1 MANGADG
8 HVTLATK
15 IDLKGIKDGVKK
27 LGSDVSKG
35 AKKAGESLK
44 NMAKNAATQT
54 KAAVAKV
61 APIIKKHFENI
72 KKGAKEAFSK
82 FGAIASKV
90 FLAAGAA
97 ALTGIVTMTKQA
109 VEAYGEYEQ
118 LVGGVETL
126 FKGAADKVKGYA
138 EEAYRTAGMSANE
151 YMQTTIS
158 FSAGL
163 ISSLG
168 GDTDKAAE
176 VANMAIKD
184 MSDNVNKMG
193 TDMTMVQNAYN
204 GLARQNYTMLDN
216 LALGYKGTR
225 EEAMR
230 LLSDAEKI
238 TGVKYDINNLSD
250 VYNAIHVIQGGV
262 DELNGGLGDVSKG
275 MGITGTTAKE
285 AATTIQGAFG
295 MMKAAYKNAVTAI
308 GGGGDIEKSIAAL
321 ADSIEL
327 WINNIEPVV
336 EKSLVNIGLAIERL
350 APVVVQ
356 KLTTIIVKSI
366 PSITAAVYEMILGAA
381 QGIIDGV
388 KALFAGTV
396 TASAKQAVEE
406 TKDNTKA
413 VSKNMKATAKSAK
426 DAKKAADKMNAS
438 FDELNIL
445 TGGTSDNVA
454 DIASA
459 AAGETSA
466 TAASVPNGGLE
477 AQSGGLEQA
486 VSDELARV
494 MEVVGGFAV
503 ALGVVLL
510 CFGQFLPGIG
520 FILFGIASGYS
531 GVSAVQEND
540 PKSTVE
546 TKLAEMG
553 QAIGAFLAVIGVILV
568 LFGNFPLG
576 LGCIITGI
584 ALFSVSS
591 AVLNEAGMKTM
602 ITKFIEENATLIA
615 GVGLAMLVLGVILI
629 ATGVALHIGIAL
641 AIFGAAALVTAVSLN
656 PNKIFEDIK
665 KFISDNATF
674 IAGLGVALVVLG
686 IILCI
691 SGVGLPIGIG
701 LIVAGA
707 AALAAAVA
715 LNPEK
720 IFNDIKKFF
729 EDNAGL
735 IVGISIALLILGIIL
750 CITGVG
756 IPLGIGLIVAG
767 AAGLAAEI
775 ALNWDFLKE
784 KISGAIDAIGLWL
797 KTWGLLVLGILLCF
811 TLAGL
816 PLGIAIIKKASKNLA
831 EANDPVWNLILEKLK
846 EAWEGIT
853 RWYNEKIAPW
863 FTAKKWKDLA
873 GKIGDGLKQGFA
885 AAINGVIWVIEKGV
899 NFAIEQ
905 LNKLSIDIPDDVPVI
920 GGTKFG
926 FNLNKVSIPR
936 VELARGGIV
945 PSKTYAT
952 IGEAGKEA
960 VLPLERNTEWMDT
973 LAEKLA
979 EKMGGGVG
987 TSVDINFTGTE
998 ARLIRYLAPKIS
1010 QTNKYRGKNL
1020 LTGGQV

>member
-61 APIIKKHFENI
+61 TPIIKKHFEKI
-72 KKGAKEAFSK
+72 KKSAKEAFSK
-82 FGAIASKV
+82 FGAIASKA

-97 ALTGIVTMTKQA
+97 ALTGIVAMTKQA

-118 LVGGVETL
+118 LVGGIDTL
-126 FKGAADKVKGYA
+126 FKGAAGKVKGYA
-138 EEAYRTAGMSANE
+138 EEAYKTVGLSANE
-151 YMQTTIS
+151 YMQNVTT
-158 FSAGL
+158 FSAAL

-168 GDTDKAAE
+168 GDTEAAAD
-176 VANMAIKD
+176 VANMALTDIA
-184 MSDNVNKMG
+184 DNVNKMG
-193 TDMTMVQNAYN
+193 SSYESVQ
-204 GLARQNYTMLDN
+204 LAFQGFAKQQYMLLDN
-216 LALGYKGTR
+216 LKLGYYGTKT
-225 EEAMR
+225 EMER
-230 LLSDAEKI
+230 LLADAEKI
-238 TGVKYDINNLSD
+238 TGVKYDINNLAD
-250 VYNAIHVIQGGV
+250 VYNAIHVIQT
-262 DELNGGLGDVSKG
+262 EL
-275 MGITGTTAKE
+275 GITGTTAKE
-285 AATTIQGAFG
+285 AATTIQGSAA
-295 MMKAAYKNAVTAI
+295 MMKAAYKNVVTAI

-321 ADSIEL
+321 SDSIEL

-336 EKSLVNIGLAIERL
+336 ERSIMGIGKAVEKL
-350 APVVVQ
+350 APIIVQ

-388 KALFAGTV
+388 KALFEGTV

-413 VSKNMKATAKSAK
+413 VSKNMKATANSAK
-426 DAKKAADKMNAS
+426 GAKKAADKMNAS

-445 TGGTSDNVA
+445 TGGTSDNVSE
-454 DIASA
+454 IASA
-459 AAGETSA
+459 AAGETAA
-466 TAASVPNGGLE
+466 TSASVPSVGAE
-477 AQSGGLEQA
+477 SQSGGLEQV
-486 VSDELARV
+486 VSDELALV
-494 MEVVGGFAV
+494 MEAVGGFAV

-568 LFGNFPLG
+568 LFGNFPIG
-576 LGCIITGI
+576 LGCIIAGI

-591 AVLNEAGMKTM
+591 AVLNESGMKTM
-602 ITKFIEENATLIA
+602 ITNFIEENATLIA
-615 GVGLAMLVLGVILI
+615 GVGLAMLLLGVILLV
-629 ATGVALHIGIAL
+629 TGVGVPTGIAL
-641 AIFGAAALVTAVSLN
+641 VLVGATALATAVALN

-665 KFISDNATF
+665 KFISDNATL
-674 IAGLGVALVVLG
+674 IAGVGIALVILG
-686 IILCI
+686 IIICI

-720 IFNDIKKFF
+720 IFNDVKKFF

-750 CITGVG
+750 CVTGVG
-756 IPLGIGLIVAG
+756 IPIGIGLVVAG
-767 AAGLAAEI
+767 AAGLAAEV

-784 KISGAIDAIGLWL
+784 KISGAIEAIGLWL

-811 TLAGL
+811 SLVGL
-816 PLGIAIIKKASKNLA
+816 PLGMALIKKASKNLA
-831 EANDPVWNLILEKLK
+831 EAEDPVWNLILEKLK
-846 EAWEGIT
+846 EAWEGISQ
-853 RWYNEKIAPW
+853 WYNEKIAPW

-905 LNKLSIDIPDDVPVI
+905 LNKLSIDIPDDIPVI

-926 FNLNKVSIPR
+926 FDLKKVSIPR

-979 EKMGGGVG
+979 EKMGGGMG

>member
-15 IDLKGIKDGVKK
+15 IDLNGIKDGVKK

-61 APIIKKHFENI
+61 APIIKKHFENS
-72 KKGAKEAFSK
+72 KKSAKEAFSK
-82 FGAIASKV
+82 FGTIASKAL
-90 FLAAGAA
+90 LAAGAA
-97 ALTGIVTMTKQA
+97 ALTGIVAMTKQA

-118 LVGGVETL
+118 LVGGIETL
-126 FKGAADKVKGYA
+126 FKGATGKVKAYA
-138 EEAYRTAGMSANE
+138 EEAYKTVGLSANE
-151 YMQTTIS
+151 YMQNVTT
-158 FSAGL
+158 FSAAL

-168 GDTDKAAE
+168 GDTEAAAD
-176 VANMAIKD
+176 VANMALTDIA
-184 MSDNVNKMG
+184 DNVNKMG
-193 TDMTMVQNAYN
+193 SSYESVQ
-204 GLARQNYTMLDN
+204 LAFQGFAKQQYMLLDN
-216 LALGYKGTR
+216 LKLGYGGTKT
-225 EEAMR
+225 EMER
-230 LLSDAEKI
+230 LLADAQKI
-238 TGVKYDINNLSD
+238 TGVKYDINNLAD
-250 VYNAIHVIQGGV
+250 VYNAIHVIQT
-262 DELNGGLGDVSKG
+262 EL
-275 MGITGTTAKE
+275 GITGTTAKE
-285 AATTIQGAFG
+285 AATTIQGSAA
-295 MMKAAYKNAVTAI
+295 MMKAAFKNAVTAI

-336 EKSLVNIGLAIERL
+336 ERAILNIGKAVEKL
-350 APVVVQ
+350 APIIVQ

-366 PSITAAVYEMILGAA
+366 PSITASVYEMILGAA

-454 DIASA
+454 EIASA
-459 AAGETSA
+459 AAGETAVAGIPSGG
-466 TAASVPNGGLE
+466 TEGQTGGL
-477 AQSGGLEQA
+477 AQT

-494 MEVVGGFAV
+494 MEAVGGFAL

-510 CFGQFLPGIG
+510 CFGQILPGIG
-520 FILFGIASGYS
+520 LILVGITSMSS
-531 GVSAVQEND
+531 GVSVLQEND
-540 PKSTVE
+540 PKSTVQ

-553 QAIGAFLAVIGVILV
+553 QVIGAFLAVIGVILV
-568 LFGNFPLG
+568 LFGNFPIG
-576 LGCIITGI
+576 LGCIIAGI

-591 AVLNEAGMKTM
+591 VVLNESGMKTM
-602 ITKFIEENATLIA
+602 ITKFIEENATLIS
-615 GVGLAMLVLGVILI
+615 GVGLAMLLLGVILL
-629 ATGVALHIGIAL
+629 ATGVGLHIGIAL
-641 AIFGAAALVTAVSLN
+641 VLVGATALVTAVTLN
-656 PNKIFEDIK
+656 PSKIFEDIK
-665 KFISDNATF
+665 KFISDNATL
-674 IAGLGVALVVLG
+674 IAGVGIALVILG

-691 SGVGLPIGIG
+691 SGVGLPLGIG
-701 LIVAGA
+701 LIVAGGT
-707 AALAAAVA
+707 ALASAVII
-715 LNPEK
+715 NPQK

-750 CITGVG
+750 CVTGVG
-756 IPLGIGLIVAG
+756 LPLGIGLIAAG
-767 AAGLAAEI
+767 AVGLAAEV

-784 KISGAIDAIGLWL
+784 KISGAIEAIGQWM

-816 PLGIAIIKKASKNLA
+816 PLGMALIKKASKNLTEA
-831 EANDPVWNLILEKLK
+831 EDPVWNLILEKLK
-846 EAWEGIT
+846 EAWEGISQ
-853 RWYNEKIAPW
+853 WYNEKIAPW

-952 IGEAGKEA
+952 IGEAGEEA

-979 EKMGGGVG
+979 EKMGGGMG

>member
-54 KAAVAKV
+54 KAAVAKA
-61 APIIKKHFENI
+61 APIIKKHFENF

-82 FGAIASKV
+82 FGVIASKAI
-90 FLAAGAA
+90 LAAGAA
-97 ALTGIVTMTKQA
+97 ALTGIVAMTKQA

-118 LVGGVETL
+118 LVGGIETL
-126 FKGAADKVKGYA
+126 FKGAAGKVKAYA
-138 EEAYRTAGMSANE
+138 EEAYKNVGLSANE
-151 YMQTTIS
+151 YMQNVTT
-158 FSAGL
+158 FSAAL

-168 GDTDKAAE
+168 GDTEAAAD
-176 VANMAIKD
+176 VANMALTDIA
-184 MSDNVNKMG
+184 DNVNKMG
-193 TDMTMVQNAYN
+193 SSYESVQ
-204 GLARQNYTMLDN
+204 LAFQGFAKQQYMLLDN
-216 LALGYKGTR
+216 LKLGYGGTKT
-225 EEAMR
+225 EMER
-230 LLSDAEKI
+230 LLADAQKI
-238 TGVKYDINNLSD
+238 TGVKYDINNLAD
-250 VYNAIHVIQGGV
+250 VYNAIHVIQT
-262 DELNGGLGDVSKG
+262 EL
-275 MGITGTTAKE
+275 GITGTTAKE
-285 AATTIQGAFG
+285 AATTIQGSAA
-295 MMKAAYKNAVTAI
+295 MMKAAYKNVVTAI

-321 ADSIEL
+321 SDSIEL

-336 EKSLVNIGLAIERL
+336 ERSIMGIGKAVEKL
-350 APVVVQ
+350 APIIVQ

-445 TGGTSDNVA
+445 TGGTSDNVSE
-454 DIASA
+454 IANA
-459 AAGETSA
+459 AAGETA
-466 TAASVPNGGLE
+466 VAGIPGGGIE
-477 AQSGGLEQA
+477 GQTGGLEQT

-494 MEVVGGFAV
+494 MEAVGGFAL

-510 CFGQFLPGIG
+510 CFGQILPGIG
-520 FILFGIASGYS
+520 LILVGITSASS
-531 GVSAVQEND
+531 GVAVLQEND
-540 PKSTVE
+540 PKSTVQ

-553 QAIGAFLAVIGVILV
+553 QVIGAFLAVIGVILV
-568 LFGNFPLG
+568 MFGNFPIG
-576 LGCIITGI
+576 LGCIIAGI

-591 AVLNEAGMKTM
+591 VVLNESGMKTM

-615 GVGLAMLVLGVILI
+615 GVGLAMLLLGVILLV
-629 ATGVALHIGIAL
+629 TGVGLHIGIAL
-641 AIFGAAALVTAVSLN
+641 VLVGATALVTAVTLN

-665 KFISDNATF
+665 KFISDNATL
-674 IAGLGVALVVLG
+674 IAGVGIALVILG

-691 SGVGLPIGIG
+691 SGVGLPLGIG

-707 AALAAAVA
+707 AALASAVII
-715 LNPEK
+715 NPQK

-735 IVGISIALLILGIIL
+735 IVGISIALLVLGIIL
-750 CITGVG
+750 CVTGVG
-756 IPLGIGLIVAG
+756 LPLGIGLIAAG
-767 AAGLAAEI
+767 AAGLAAEV

-784 KISGAIDAIGLWL
+784 KISGAIEAIGQWM

-816 PLGIAIIKKASKNLA
+816 PLGMALIKKASENLTEA
-831 EANDPVWNLILEKLK
+831 EDPVWNLILEKLK
-846 EAWEGIT
+846 EAWEGISQ
-853 RWYNEKIAPW
+853 WYNEKIAPW
-863 FTAKKWKDLA
+863 FTAKKWKELA

-979 EKMGGGVG
+979 EKMGGGMG

>member
-54 KAAVAKV
+54 KAAVAKTT
-61 APIIKKHFENI
+61 PIIKKHFENF

-82 FGAIASKV
+82 FGTIASKAL
-90 FLAAGAA
+90 LAAGAA
-97 ALTGIVTMTKQA
+97 ALTGIVAMTKQA

-138 EEAYRTAGMSANE
+138 EEAYKTVGLSANE
-151 YMQTTIS
+151 YMQNVTT
-158 FSAGL
+158 FSAAL

-168 GDTDKAAE
+168 GDTEAAAD
-176 VANMAIKD
+176 VANMALTDIA
-184 MSDNVNKMG
+184 DNVNKMG
-193 TDMTMVQNAYN
+193 SSYESVQ
-204 GLARQNYTMLDN
+204 LAFQGFAKQQYMLLDN
-216 LALGYKGTR
+216 LKLGYGGTKT
-225 EEAMR
+225 EMER
-230 LLSDAEKI
+230 LLADAQKI
-238 TGVKYDINNLSD
+238 TGVKYDINNLAD
-250 VYNAIHVIQGGV
+250 VYNAIHVIQT
-262 DELNGGLGDVSKG
+262 EL
-275 MGITGTTAKE
+275 GITGTTAKE
-285 AATTIQGAFG
+285 AATTIQGSAA
-295 MMKAAYKNAVTAI
+295 MMKAAYKNVVTAI

-321 ADSIEL
+321 SDSIEL

-336 EKSLVNIGLAIERL
+336 ERSIMGIGKAVEKL
-350 APVVVQ
+350 APIIVQ

-366 PSITAAVYEMILGAA
+366 PSITASVYEMILGAA

-426 DAKKAADKMNAS
+426 DAKKAAEKMNAS

-445 TGGTSDNVA
+445 TGGTSDNVSE
-454 DIASA
+454 IASA
-459 AAGETSA
+459 AAGETAVAGIPSGSIEGQ
-466 TAASVPNGGLE
+466 TGGL
-477 AQSGGLEQA
+477 AQT

-494 MEVVGGFAV
+494 MEAVGGFAL

-510 CFGQFLPGIG
+510 CFGQILPGIG
-520 FILFGIASGYS
+520 LILVGITSASI
-531 GVSAVQEND
+531 GVAVLQEND
-540 PKSTVE
+540 PKSTVQ

-553 QAIGAFLAVIGVILV
+553 QVIGAFLAVIGVILV
-568 LFGNFPLG
+568 LFGNFPIG
-576 LGCIITGI
+576 LGCIIAGI

-591 AVLNEAGMKTM
+591 VVLNESGMKTM

-615 GVGLAMLVLGVILI
+615 GVGLAMLLLGVILL
-629 ATGVALHIGIAL
+629 ATGVGLHIGIAL
-641 AIFGAAALVTAVSLN
+641 VLVGATALVTAVTLN

-665 KFISDNATF
+665 KFISDNATL
-674 IAGLGVALVVLG
+674 IAGVGIALVILG

-691 SGVGLPIGIG
+691 SGVGLPLGIG

-707 AALAAAVA
+707 AALASAVII
-715 LNPEK
+715 NPQK

-735 IVGISIALLILGIIL
+735 IVGISIALLVLGIIL
-750 CITGVG
+750 CVTGVG
-756 IPLGIGLIVAG
+756 LPLGIGLIAAG
-767 AAGLAAEI
+767 AVGLAAEV

-784 KISGAIDAIGLWL
+784 KISGAIEAIGQWM

-816 PLGIAIIKKASKNLA
+816 PLGMALIKKASKNLA
-831 EANDPVWNLILEKLK
+831 EAEDPVWNLILEKLK
-846 EAWEGIT
+846 EAWEGISQ
-853 RWYNEKIAPW
+853 WYNEKIAPW

-979 EKMGGGVG
+979 EKMGGGMG

>member
-27 LGSDVSKG
+27 LGSDVSNG

-72 KKGAKEAFSK
+72 KKSAKEAFSK
-82 FGAIASKV
+82 FGAIASKA

-97 ALTGIVTMTKQA
+97 ALTGIVAMTKQA

-118 LVGGVETL
+118 LVGGIETL
-126 FKGAADKVKGYA
+126 FKGAAGKVKAYA
-138 EEAYRTAGMSANE
+138 EEAYKTVGLSANE
-151 YMQTTIS
+151 YMQNVTT
-158 FSAGL
+158 FSAAL

-168 GDTDKAAE
+168 GDTEAAAD
-176 VANMAIKD
+176 VANMALTDIA
-184 MSDNVNKMG
+184 DNVNKMG
-193 TDMTMVQNAYN
+193 SSYESVQ
-204 GLARQNYTMLDN
+204 LAFQGFAKQQYMLLDN
-216 LALGYKGTR
+216 LKLGYGGTKT
-225 EEAMR
+225 EMER
-230 LLSDAEKI
+230 LLADAQKI
-238 TGVKYDINNLSD
+238 TGVKYDINNLAD
-250 VYNAIHVIQGGV
+250 VYNAIHVIQT
-262 DELNGGLGDVSKG
+262 EL
-275 MGITGTTAKE
+275 GITGTTAKE
-285 AATTIQGAFG
+285 AATTIQGSAA
-295 MMKAAYKNAVTAI
+295 MMKAAFKNAVTAI

-336 EKSLVNIGLAIERL
+336 ERSIMGIGKAVEKL
-350 APVVVQ
+350 APIIVQ

-381 QGIIDGV
+381 QGIIGGV

-445 TGGTSDNVA
+445 TGGTSGNVA
-454 DIASA
+454 EIASA
-459 AAGETSA
+459 AAGETAVAGIPSGG
-466 TAASVPNGGLE
+466 TEGQTGGL
-477 AQSGGLEQA
+477 AQT
-486 VSDELARV
+486 VSDELALV
-494 MEVVGGFAV
+494 MEAVGGFAV

-568 LFGNFPLG
+568 LFGNFPIG
-576 LGCIITGI
+576 LGCIIAGI

-591 AVLNEAGMKTM
+591 VVLNESGMKTM

-615 GVGLAMLVLGVILI
+615 GVGLAMLLLGVILLV
-629 ATGVALHIGIAL
+629 TGVGLHIGIAL
-641 AIFGAAALVTAVSLN
+641 VLFGATALVTAVTLN
-656 PNKIFEDIK
+656 PSKIFEDIK
-665 KFISDNATF
+665 KFISDNATL
-674 IAGLGVALVVLG
+674 IAGVGIALVILG

-691 SGVGLPIGIG
+691 SGVGLPLGIG

-707 AALAAAVA
+707 AALASAVII
-715 LNPEK
+715 NPQK

-756 IPLGIGLIVAG
+756 LPLGIGLIAAG
-767 AAGLAAEI
+767 AVGLAAEV

-784 KISGAIDAIGLWL
+784 KISGAIEAIGQWM

-816 PLGIAIIKKASKNLA
+816 PLGMALIKKASKNLDKA
-831 EANDPVWNLILEKLK
+831 EDPVWNLILEKLK
-846 EAWEGIT
+846 EAWEGISQ
-853 RWYNEKIAPW
+853 WYNEKIAPW

-926 FNLNKVSIPR
+926 FNLSKVSIPR

-979 EKMGGGVG
+979 EKMGGGMG

>member
-1 MANGADG
+1 MAKSSDG
-8 HVTLATK
+8 HIIISTK
-15 IDLKGIKDGVKK
+15 IDTRGINKGLKDITRMVQNSQKK
-27 LGSDVSKG
+27 TSESFKKMSKY
-35 AKKAGESLK
+35 AADSTKKAVEKS
-44 NMAKNAATQT
+44 
-54 KAAVAKV
+54 
-61 APIIKKHFENI
+61 APAFKKHFENTQ
-72 KKGAKEAFSK
+72 KTAKDGFSK
-82 FGAIASKV
+82 FGSIASKAL
-90 FLAAGAA
+90 LAAGTA
-97 ALTGIVTMTKQA
+97 ALTGVVAMTKQA
-109 VEAYGEYEQ
+109 VDAYGEYEQ

-138 EEAYRTAGMSANE
+138 EEAYKTVGLSANE
-151 YMQTTIS
+151 YMQNVTT
-158 FSAGL
+158 FSAAL

-168 GDTDKAAE
+168 GDTEAAAD
-176 VANMAIKD
+176 VANMALTDIAD
-184 MSDNVNKMG
+184 SVNKMG
-193 TDMTMVQNAYN
+193 SSYESVQ
-204 GLARQNYTMLDN
+204 LAFQGFAKQQYMLLDN
-216 LALGYKGTR
+216 LKLGYSGTKT
-225 EEAMR
+225 EMER
-230 LLSDAEKI
+230 LLADAKKI
-238 TGVKYDINNLSD
+238 TGITYDIDNLSD
-250 VYNAIHVIQGGV
+250 VYSAIHVIQT
-262 DELNGGLGDVSKG
+262 EL
-275 MGITGTTAKE
+275 GITGTTAKE
-285 AATTIQGAFG
+285 AATTIQGSAA
-295 MMKAAYKNAVTAI
+295 MMKAAYKNVVTAI
-308 GGGGDIEKSIAAL
+308 GGGGDIDKAISNL
-321 ADSIEL
+321 ADSIEI
-327 WINNIEPVV
+327 WIKNIEPVV
-336 EKSLVNIGLAIERL
+336 EKSIMGIGAAIERL
-350 APVVVQ
+350 APIIVQ
-356 KLTTIIVKSI
+356 KLTTIIIKSI

-381 QGIIDGV
+381 QGIVDGV
-388 KALFAGTV
+388 KALFSGAV
-396 TASAKQAVEE
+396 TSSAKEAVEQ

-454 DIASA
+454 EIASA
-459 AAGETSA
+459 AAGETTA
-466 TAASVPNGGLE
+466 TAASEEWKGGSSSTVDLK
-477 AQSGGLEQA
+477 QT
-486 VSDELARV
+486 VSDELAGI
-494 MEVVGGFAV
+494 MEVVGGFSV

-510 CFGQFLPGIG
+510 CFGQILPGIG
-520 FILFGIASGYS
+520 MILFGIASGYS
-531 GVSAVQEND
+531 GVSALQEND
-540 PKSTVE
+540 PRSTVE

-553 QAIGAFLAVIGVILV
+553 QAIGVFLAVIGVILV
-568 LFGNFPLG
+568 LFGHFPLG
-576 LGCIITGI
+576 LGCIIAGI

-591 AVLNEAGMKTM
+591 VALNEAGMKTM
-602 ITKFIEENATLIA
+602 ITKFIEDNATLIT
-615 GVGLAMLVLGVILI
+615 GVGLAMVILGVILLFTEVGIKQGIALIIAGAAAI
-629 ATGVALHIGIAL
+629 ATAIALNPDKIAQDIKNFVDENAVLLVGIMLVLLGLILCMTGVSIPIGIAL
-641 AIFGAAALVTAVSLN
+641 I
-656 PNKIFEDIK
+656 
-665 KFISDNATF
+665 
-674 IAGLGVALVVLG
+674 IAGG
-686 IILCI
+686 I
-691 SGVGLPIGIG
+691 
-701 LIVAGA
+701 AT
-707 AALAAAVA
+707 AVA
-715 LNPEK
+715 LIPDK
-720 IFNDIKKFF
+720 IKNDIKKFF

-750 CITGVG
+750 CVTGVG
-756 IPLGIGLIVAG
+756 VPIGIGLIVAG
-767 AAGLAAEI
+767 AAGLAAEV

-816 PLGIAIIKKASKNLA
+816 PLGMALIKKASENLT

-846 EAWEGIT
+846 EAWESIT
-853 RWYNEKIAPW
+853 QWYNEKIAPW
-863 FTAKKWKDLA
+863 FTAKKWKELA

-979 EKMGGGVG
+979 EKMGGGMG

>member
-72 KKGAKEAFSK
+72 KKGAKGAFSK
-82 FGAIASKV
+82 FGAIASKAI
-90 FLAAGAA
+90 LAAGTAA
-97 ALTGIVTMTKQA
+97 RTAIVAMTKQA

-118 LVGGVETL
+118 LVGGIETL
-126 FKGAADKVKGYA
+126 FKGAAYKVKGYA

-238 TGVKYDINNLSD
+238 TGVKYDINNLAD

-275 MGITGTTAKE
+275 MGITDTTAKE

-308 GGGGDIEKSIAAL
+308 GGGGNIEKSIAAL

-327 WINNIEPVV
+327 WINNIEPVS

-381 QGIIDGV
+381 QGVIDGV
-388 KALFAGTV
+388 KALLAGTV

-445 TGGTSDNVA
+445 TGGTSDNVSE
-454 DIASA
+454 IASA
-459 AAGETSA
+459 AAGETAVAGIPSGG
-466 TAASVPNGGLE
+466 TEGQTGGL
-477 AQSGGLEQA
+477 AQT
-486 VSDELARV
+486 VSDELALV
-494 MEVVGGFAV
+494 MEAVGGFAL

-510 CFGQFLPGIG
+510 CFGQILPGIG
-520 FILFGIASGYS
+520 LILVGITSVSS
-531 GVSAVQEND
+531 GVSVLQEND
-540 PKSTVE
+540 PKSTVQ

-553 QAIGAFLAVIGVILV
+553 QVIGAFLAVIGVILV
-568 LFGNFPLG
+568 LFGKFPLG
-576 LGCIITGI
+576 LGCIIAGI

-591 AVLNEAGMKTM
+591 VVLNESGMKTM

-615 GVGLAMLVLGVILI
+615 GVGLAMLLLGVILL
-629 ATGVALHIGIAL
+629 ATGVGLHIGIAL
-641 AIFGAAALVTAVSLN
+641 VLVGATALVTAVTLN

-665 KFISDNATF
+665 KFISDNATL
-674 IAGLGVALVVLG
+674 IAGVGIALVILG

-691 SGVGLPIGIG
+691 SGVGLPLGIG

-707 AALAAAVA
+707 AALVSAVII
-715 LNPEK
+715 NPQK

-735 IVGISIALLILGIIL
+735 IVGISIALLVLGIIL
-750 CITGVG
+750 CVTGVG
-756 IPLGIGLIVAG
+756 LPLGIGLIAAG
-767 AAGLAAEI
+767 AVGLAAEV

-784 KISGAIDAIGLWL
+784 KISGAIEAIGQWM

-816 PLGIAIIKKASKNLA
+816 PLGMALIKKASKNLA
-831 EANDPVWNLILEKLK
+831 EAEDPVWNLILEKLK
-846 EAWEGIT
+846 EAWEGISQ
-853 RWYNEKIAPW
+853 WYNEKIAPW

-979 EKMGGGVG
+979 EKMGGGMG

-1010 QTNKYRGKNL
+1010 QTNKYSGKNL

>member
-61 APIIKKHFENI
+61 TPIIKKHFENF

-82 FGAIASKV
+82 FGEIASKA
-90 FLAAGAA
+90 FLSAGAA
-97 ALTGIVTMTKQA
+97 ALTGIVAMTKQA

-238 TGVKYDINNLSD
+238 TGVKYDINNLAD

-336 EKSLVNIGLAIERL
+336 ERSLVNIGIAIERL
-350 APVVVQ
+350 APVVAQ

-454 DIASA
+454 EMASA
-459 AAGETSA
+459 AAGETAVAGIPSGGIEGQ
-466 TAASVPNGGLE
+466 TGGL
-477 AQSGGLEQA
+477 AQT

-494 MEVVGGFAV
+494 MEAVGGFAL

-510 CFGQFLPGIG
+510 CFGQILPGIG
-520 FILFGIASGYS
+520 LILVGITSASS
-531 GVSAVQEND
+531 GVAVLQEND
-540 PKSTVE
+540 PKSTVQ

-553 QAIGAFLAVIGVILV
+553 QVIGAFLAVIGVILV
-568 LFGNFPLG
+568 MFGNFPIG
-576 LGCIITGI
+576 LGCIIAGI

-591 AVLNEAGMKTM
+591 VALNESGMKTM

-615 GVGLAMLVLGVILI
+615 GVGLAMLLLGVILLV
-629 ATGVALHIGIAL
+629 TGVGVHIGIAL
-641 AIFGAAALVTAVSLN
+641 VLVGATALVTAVTLN
-656 PNKIFEDIK
+656 PSKIFEDIK
-665 KFISDNATF
+665 KFISDNATL
-674 IAGLGVALVVLG
+674 IAGVGIALVILG

-691 SGVGLPIGIG
+691 SGVGLPLGIG

-707 AALAAAVA
+707 AALASAVII
-715 LNPEK
+715 NPQK

-750 CITGVG
+750 CVTGVG
-756 IPLGIGLIVAG
+756 LPLGIGLIAAG
-767 AAGLAAEI
+767 AAGLAAEV

-784 KISGAIDAIGLWL
+784 KISGAFEAIGQWM

-816 PLGIAIIKKASKNLA
+816 PLGMALIKKASKNLA
-831 EANDPVWNLILEKLK
+831 EAEDPVWNLILEKLK
-846 EAWEGIT
+846 EAWEGISQ
-853 RWYNEKIAPW
+853 WYNEKIAPW

-926 FNLNKVSIPR
+926 FNLSKVSIPR

-979 EKMGGGVG
+979 EKMGGGMG

>member
-15 IDLKGIKDGVKK
+15 IDLNGIKDGVKK

-54 KAAVAKV
+54 KAAVAK
-61 APIIKKHFENI
+61 ATPIIKKHFENF
-72 KKGAKEAFSK
+72 KKSAKEAFSK
-82 FGAIASKV
+82 FGTIASKAL
-90 FLAAGAA
+90 LAAGAA
-97 ALTGIVTMTKQA
+97 ALTGIVAMTKQA

-118 LVGGVETL
+118 LVGGIETL
-126 FKGAADKVKGYA
+126 FKGAAGKVKAYA
-138 EEAYRTAGMSANE
+138 EEAYKAVGLSANE
-151 YMQTTIS
+151 YMQNVTT
-158 FSAGL
+158 FSAAL

-168 GDTDKAAE
+168 GDTEAAAD
-176 VANMAIKD
+176 VANMALTDIA
-184 MSDNVNKMG
+184 DNVNKMG
-193 TDMTMVQNAYN
+193 SSYESVQ
-204 GLARQNYTMLDN
+204 LAFQGFAKQQYMLLDN
-216 LALGYKGTR
+216 LKLGYGGTKT
-225 EEAMR
+225 EMER
-230 LLSDAEKI
+230 LLADAQKI
-238 TGVKYDINNLSD
+238 TGVKYDINNLAD
-250 VYNAIHVIQGGV
+250 VYNAIHVIQT
-262 DELNGGLGDVSKG
+262 EL
-275 MGITGTTAKE
+275 GITGTTAKE
-285 AATTIQGAFG
+285 AATTIQGSAA
-295 MMKAAYKNAVTAI
+295 MMKAAYKNVVTAI

-336 EKSLVNIGLAIERL
+336 ERSIMGIGKAVEKL
-350 APVVVQ
+350 APIIVQ

-445 TGGTSDNVA
+445 TGGTSGNVA
-454 DIASA
+454 EIASA
-459 AAGETSA
+459 AAGETAVAGIPSGG
-466 TAASVPNGGLE
+466 TEGQTGGLD
-477 AQSGGLEQA
+477 QT
-486 VSDELARV
+486 VSDELALV
-494 MEVVGGFAV
+494 MEAVGGFAV

-553 QAIGAFLAVIGVILV
+553 QAIGTFLAVIGVILV
-568 LFGNFPLG
+568 LFGNFPIG
-576 LGCIITGI
+576 LGCIISGI

-591 AVLNEAGMKTM
+591 AVLNESGMKTM

-615 GVGLAMLVLGVILI
+615 GVGLAMLLLGVALL
-629 ATGVALHIGIAL
+629 ATGVGLHIGIAL
-641 AIFGAAALVTAVSLN
+641 VLFGATALVAAVTLN
-656 PNKIFEDIK
+656 PSKIFEDIK
-665 KFISDNATF
+665 KFISDNATL
-674 IAGLGVALVVLG
+674 IVGVGIALVILG

-691 SGVGLPIGIG
+691 SGVGLPLGIG

-707 AALAAAVA
+707 TALASAVII
-715 LNPEK
+715 NPQK

-750 CITGVG
+750 CVTGVG
-756 IPLGIGLIVAG
+756 LPLGIGLIAAG
-767 AAGLAAEI
+767 AVGLAAEV

-784 KISGAIDAIGLWL
+784 KISGAIEAIGQWM

-816 PLGIAIIKKASKNLA
+816 PLGMALIKKASKNLTKA
-831 EANDPVWNLILEKLK
+831 EDPVWNLILEKLK
-846 EAWEGIT
+846 EAWEGISQ
-853 RWYNEKIAPW
+853 WYNEKIAPW

-926 FNLNKVSIPR
+926 FNLNKVRIPR

-979 EKMGGGVG
+979 EKMGGGMG

>member
-54 KAAVAKV
+54 KAAVGKV
-61 APIIKKHFENI
+61 APIIKKHFENA
-72 KKGAKEAFSK
+72 KKSAKEAFSK
-82 FGAIASKV
+82 FGVIASKAL
-90 FLAAGAA
+90 LAAGTA
-97 ALTGIVTMTKQA
+97 ALTGIVAMTKQA

-238 TGVKYDINNLSD
+238 TGVKYDINNLAD

-321 ADSIEL
+321 SDSIEL

-336 EKSLVNIGLAIERL
+336 ERSIMGIGKAVEKL
-350 APVVVQ
+350 APIIVQ
-356 KLTTIIVKSI
+356 KLTTIIVKFI

-388 KALFAGTV
+388 KALFEGTV

-406 TKDNTKA
+406 TKDNTKS

-459 AAGETSA
+459 AAGETAVAGIPSGS
-466 TAASVPNGGLE
+466 TEG
-477 AQSGGLEQA
+477 QTGGLEQT
-486 VSDELARV
+486 VSDELALV
-494 MEVVGGFAV
+494 MEAVGGFAV

-520 FILFGIASGYS
+520 FILFGIASGYT

-568 LFGNFPLG
+568 LFGNFPIG
-576 LGCIITGI
+576 LGCIISGI

-591 AVLNEAGMKTM
+591 AVLDESGMKTM
-602 ITKFIEENATLIA
+602 ITKFFEDNATLIE
-615 GVGLAMLVLGVILI
+615 GVGIS
-629 ATGVALHIGIAL
+629 L
-641 AIFGAAALVTAVSLN
+641 AI
-656 PNKIFEDIK
+656 
-665 KFISDNATF
+665 
-674 IAGLGVALVVLG
+674 LG

-691 SGVGLPIGIG
+691 S
-701 LIVAGA
+701 
-707 AALAAAVA
+707 
-715 LNPEK
+715 
-720 IFNDIKKFF
+720 
-729 EDNAGL
+729 
-735 IVGISIALLILGIIL
+735 
-750 CITGVG
+750 GVG

-767 AAGLAAEI
+767 AAVLAPAVIINSEKIFNDVKKFFEDNSGLIVGISIALLVIGIILCVTGVGLPLGIGLIATGAVVLATEV

-784 KISGAIDAIGLWL
+784 KISGAIEAIGQWM
-797 KTWGLLVLGILLCF
+797 KKWGLLVLGILLCF
-811 TLAGL
+811 TLVGL
-816 PLGIAIIKKASKNLA
+816 PLGMGLIKKASKNLA
-831 EANDPVWNLILEKLK
+831 KAEDPVWNLILEKLK
-846 EAWEGIT
+846 EAWKGISQ
-853 RWYNEKIAPW
+853 WYKEKIAPW

-873 GKIGDGLKQGFA
+873 GKIGDGLKKGFA
-885 AAINGVIWVIEKGV
+885 AAINGVISVIEKGV

-905 LNKLSIDIPDDVPVI
+905 LNKLSIDIPDGVPVI

-926 FNLNKVSIPR
+926 FDLKKVSIPR

-979 EKMGGGVG
+979 EKMGGGMG